1 MASVDVSGAGGMLV
15 FSPSYVAVSQWFD
28 KKKGKAMALSTLGT
42 GLGSVCMAPLIALL
56 VDQYNYFGTMLIV
69 GALLL
74 NCAVGGALYRTP
86 PTTEPQRIPSNAVA
100 AQEPTVERQSPGKV
114 ICVDLHI
121 FYNSTDEHNNTVV

>member
-1 MASVDVSGAGGMLV
+1 VKYLIDRSGTVWLLSRVWLVDVDVTGVGGVLV

-74 NCAVGGALYRTP
+74 NNAVGGALYRTP
-86 PTTEPQRIPSNAVA
+86 PATLHAKEA
-100 AQEPTVERQSPGKV
+100 AEERELSEKV
-114 ICVDLHI
+114 ILLI
-121 FYNSTDEHNNTVV
+121 P